1 MSCKRGQSNLLG
13 LPSAADIMK
22 RATCFMRGNAPC
34 GVKGV
39 MGYALSARGI
49 FAQRKNA
56 ECINRGLRFP
66 RALPWAMGNIWAYSQ
81 PQSFTGRLCKLV
93 RFQQT
98 FAAPWERTEICFLA
112 RALRIIFPEKP
123 FNPALIHIAACN
135 QTGCECIVCTSNP
148 SLMKGCVLSCNRF
161 IYMQRL
167 CLPGK
172 NVHIHVPFL
181 GIFGYA
187 RHTPNKFLKIRLLAM
202 AKFE

>member
-1 MSCKRGQSNLLG
+1 MSYGVV
-13 LPSAADIMK
+13 PS
-22 RATCFMRGNAPC
+22 RHL
-34 GVKGV
+34 VL
-39 MGYALSARGI
+39 ALTI
-49 FAQRKNA
+49 
-56 ECINRGLRFP
+56 RGLRP
-66 RALPWAMGNIWAYSQ
+66 RLPSLRSVVPSRHKRSY
-81 PQSFTGRLCKLV
+81 TC
-93 RFQQT
+93 T
-98 FAAPWERTEICFLA
+98 FGCGSERTEICLHA

-123 FNPALIHIAACN
+123 FNPALIRITACN

-167 CLPGK
+167 CFPGK

-187 RHTPNKFLKIRLLAM
+187 RHSPNKFLKIRLLAM

>member
-123 FNPALIHIAACN
+123 FNPALILVTTCN

-148 SLMKGCVLSCNRF
+148 SLMMGLSCPEIDLYICNVCAFQAKTF
-161 IYMQRL
+161 IYMYL
-167 CLPGK
+167 FLA
-172 NVHIHVPFL
+172 FSATL
-181 GIFGYA
+181 GIA
-187 RHTPNKFLKIRLLAM
+187 RTSS
-202 AKFE
+202 

>member
-1 MSCKRGQSNLLG
+1 MS
-13 LPSAADIMK
+13 
-22 RATCFMRGNAPC
+22 
-34 GVKGV
+34 
-39 MGYALSARGI
+39 
-49 FAQRKNA
+49 
-56 ECINRGLRFP
+56 
-66 RALPWAMGNIWAYSQ
+66 NIWAYSQ

-112 RALRIIFPEKP
+112 RALRNFFPEKT
-123 FNPALIHIAACN
+123 FNPALIRTTACN

-187 RHTPNKFLKIRLLAM
+187 RHSPNKFLKIRLIAM